1 MMISLKFEITLQW
14 YQAIGKTIISYVK
27 ARMIGRL
34 ADLQDGTL
42 KMLMAVALSGHG
54 DHLEIGT
61 LFGGSAIA
69 AVLMKKMMELSGNV
83 ICLDPLDGYY
93 RNSSIEAD
101 VDPITKLPVNLE
113 TVLENA
119 RRFSVSDRLEIITQR
134 SYPWPV
140 ELEKRSFA
148 SAYIDGDH
156 WNFPWLDWLNVKD
169 RVSRF
174 IIFDNCDLEHP
185 DVMFACQKAEQDRN
199 WRRVHSEGITFILE
213 RVNDLE

>member
-1 MMISLKFEITLQW
+1 MGIETNLQW
-14 YQAIGKTIISYVK
+14 VAIGQAIISQVK
-27 ARMIGRL
+27 SGMVGRL

-42 KMLMAVALSGHG
+42 KMLLAMAQSGNG

-69 AVLMKKMMELSGNV
+69 AALMKKELGLDGNV
-83 ICLDPLDGYY
+83 VCLDPLDGFYIGTP
-93 RNSSIEAD
+93 IEAPN
-101 VDPITKLPVNLE
+101 DPVTKLSINLTTLVE
-113 TVLENA
+113 NIGRFEVL
-119 RRFSVSDRLEIITQR
+119 DRLEIIVRR

-156 WNFPWLDWLNVKD
+156 WNNIPWLDWLNVKD
-169 RVSRF
+169 RVSHF
-174 IIFDNCDLEHP
+174 VIFDNYDLEHS
-185 DVMFACQKAEQDRN
+185 DVMTACQQAEQDRN